1 MKRRKILIRAAI
13 IISVL
18 LLIFKGVFMYR
29 DYKSYTNAIHK
40 NADKIIKVNIDGI
53 GKTIAYNA
61 IKHPIYYYKN
71 SKSKKDTLE
80 VKEKKDKGFSLP
92 ANVFLYTIKGK
103 NATTVFTSFKISDKE
118 SFKNY
123 LKNELKITEFKN
135 LQTLI
140 VATNKD
146 NKLKIAFSDNQCVL
160 VYNPSKENIDDVFI
174 DILIENKTLKK
185 GDVLVSKLKD
195 TDEHIAYI
203 SGNDVLTLRFN
214 DGEINL
220 KGDFTLLEYLQIPND
235 KSYSKFSDDSSV
247 KFYLNALMSK
257 NSKPLIYKDITIES
271 DSINSYYKGNF
282 AIEMAKSTTQIDSV
296 VTYEY
301 NDDFEKV
308 ETLTASEKQV
318 PEINIQ
324 LSGKPSKLYNYLEST
339 SIINNGK
346 LNKEIFPL
354 YQIKIDTTKNGLY
367 ASTNFNKSPT
377 QLEVTNPQVF
387 VLDVD
392 FKKLQDQNHFPII
405 NTYLEKLLT
414 LKIEGNLN
422 TEKTL
427 NVNGKMVLKDEKINS
442 LIQLLF

>member
-1 MKRRKILIRAAI
+1 
-13 IISVL
+13 
-18 LLIFKGVFMYR
+18 
-29 DYKSYTNAIHK
+29 
-40 NADKIIKVNIDGI
+40 
-53 GKTIAYNA
+53 
-61 IKHPIYYYKN
+61 
-71 SKSKKDTLE
+71 
-80 VKEKKDKGFSLP
+80 
-92 ANVFLYTIKGK
+92 
-103 NATTVFTSFKISDKE
+103 
-118 SFKNY
+118 
-123 LKNELKITEFKN
+123 
-135 LQTLI
+135 
-140 VATNKD
+140 
-146 NKLKIAFSDNQCVL
+146 
-160 VYNPSKENIDDVFI
+160 
-174 DILIENKTLKK
+174 
-185 GDVLVSKLKD
+185 
-195 TDEHIAYI
+195 
-203 SGNDVLTLRFN
+203 
-214 DGEINL
+214 
-220 KGDFTLLEYLQIPND
+220 
-235 KSYSKFSDDSSV
+235 
-247 KFYLNALMSK
+247 MSK

-392 FKKLQDQNHFPII
+392 FKKLQDQNPFPII